1 MSNRVVI
8 AALAL
13 AASVSAAGLLA
24 VGSSGRTEGQRT
36 IGIVF
41 PDPNTGAP
49 LSREVEHGGSA
60 AASALGDDLVII
72 PADGP
77 EAMTSAV
84 KSLIAQ
90 HVAAIAVNT
99 DQGPDTVKQVLPV
112 LAQARAAGIPTLSS
126 PEQFPGSVWVSQST
140 ADQYAQ
146 ALADALSSQMGER
159 GQYAIVAC
167 APHTSIVPIWLKD
180 VEAYVLQRYPRMK
193 RVAVAYGDTGNGD
206 DPVEA
211 HMLRRLTK
219 RHPHL
224 RGLIFLCPAESSNV
238 PPQIVRAHKVGKIFS
253 AGNGGDCPPLYI
265 SWVRNVRRGA
275 EEVVCAGD
283 PVKLGYLVVWAADY
297 LARGHTFAPGSYNV
311 GGPVGT
317 VQYLA
322 QDAELPLGQPLTI
335 TKANVDQYAEP

>member
-1 MSNRVVI
+1 MSNRVVS

-13 AASVSAAGLLA
+13 AVSVSAAGLLA
-24 VGSSGRTEGQRT
+24 AGSSGGMEGQRT

-60 AASALGDDLVII
+60 AASVLGDDLVII

-77 EAMTSAV
+77 EAMTNAV

-126 PEQFPGSVWVSQST
+126 PEQFPGSVWVSQS
-140 ADQYAQ
+140 APDQYAQ

-167 APHTSIVPIWLKD
+167 APHTPIVPIWLKD
-180 VEAYVLQRYPRMK
+180 VEAYVPQRYPRMK

-206 DPVEA
+206 VDT
-211 HMLRRLTK
+211 HMFRRLIT

-224 RGLIFLCPAESSNV
+224 RGMIFLCPGESYIL
-238 PPQIVRAHKVGKIFS
+238 PQQVIRAHKVGKVFS
-253 AGNGGDCPPLYI
+253 AGNGGDRRFPSRRPPCRTTYGVGPRK
-265 SWVRNVRRGA
+265 SSA
-275 EEVVCAGD
+275 
-283 PVKLGYLVVWAADY
+283 PVIPSSSA
-297 LARGHTFAPGSYNV
+297 T
-311 GGPVGT
+311 
-317 VQYLA
+317 
-322 QDAELPLGQPLTI
+322 
-335 TKANVDQYAEP
+335 

>member
-1 MSNRVVI
+1 MSNRVVS

-13 AASVSAAGLLA
+13 AVSVSAAGLRA
-24 VGSSGRTEGQRT
+24 AGSSGGMEGQRT

-77 EAMTSAV
+77 EALTNAV

-99 DQGPDTVKQVLPV
+99 DQGPDTVKRVLPV

-140 ADQYAQ
+140 PDQYAQ
-146 ALADALSSQMGER
+146 ALADALSSQMDER

-180 VEAYVLQRYPRMK
+180 VEAYVPRRYPRMK
-193 RVAVAYGDTGNGD
+193 RVAVAYDHTGNGD
-206 DPVEA
+206 T
-211 HMLRRLTK
+211 HMFRRLIT

-224 RGLIFLCPAESSNV
+224 RGMIFLCPLGSYIL
-238 PPQIVRAHKVGKIFS
+238 PQQVIRAHKVGKVFS
-253 AGNGGDCPPLYI
+253 AGNGGDCPPLSESETPLPHYI
-265 SWVRNVRRGA
+265 RRDA
-275 EEVVCAGD
+275 EVIVCAGD

-297 LARGHTFAPGSYNV
+297 LARGQTFAPGSYDV

-322 QDAELPLGQPLTI
+322 PDAELPLGQPLTI

>member
-1 MSNRVVI
+1 
-8 AALAL
+8 
-13 AASVSAAGLLA
+13 VS
-24 VGSSGRTEGQRT
+24 
-36 IGIVF
+36 
-41 PDPNTGAP
+41 
-49 LSREVEHGGSA
+49 H
-60 AASALGDDLVII
+60 
-72 PADGP
+72 
-77 EAMTSAV
+77 
-84 KSLIAQ
+84 
-90 HVAAIAVNT
+90 
-99 DQGPDTVKQVLPV
+99 
-112 LAQARAAGIPTLSS
+112 
-126 PEQFPGSVWVSQST
+126 ST
-140 ADQYAQ
+140 PDQYAQ

-265 SWVRNVRRGA
+265 SWVRNVRHGA

-297 LARGHTFAPGSYNV
+297 LARGHTFAPGSYDV

-317 VQYLA
+317 VQYLG

-335 TKANVDQYAEP
+335 TKANVDQYTSP

>member
-1 MSNRVVI
+1 MHHHKLLTTLMMFAT
-8 AALAL
+8 AA
-13 AASVSAAGLLA
+13 SAAGLLA
-24 VGSSGRTEGQRT
+24 GASNGGAKAQRT
-36 IGIVF
+36 IGLVF

-60 AASALGDDLVII
+60 AASALGDDLVTI

-90 HVAAIAVNT
+90 HAAAIAVTT

-112 LAQARAAGIPTLSS
+112 LAQARAAGIPTLSF

-140 ADQYAQ
+140 PDQYAQ

-180 VEAYVLQRYPRMK
+180 VEAYVPQRYPRMK

-206 DPVEA
+206 VDT
-211 HMLRRLTK
+211 HMFRRLIT

-224 RGLIFLCPAESSNV
+224 RGMIFLCPGESYIL
-238 PPQIVRAHKVGKIFS
+238 PQQVIRAHKVGKVFS
-253 AGNGGDCPPLYI
+253 AGNGGDCPPLY
-265 SWVRNVRRGA
+265 VVPARHVRRGA
-275 EEVVCAGD
+275 EEIVCAGD

-297 LARGHTFAPGSYNV
+297 LARGHTFAPGSYDV

-317 VQYLA
+317 VQYLG

-335 TKANVDQYAEP
+335 TKANVDQYTSP